1 VVNIVVIRIGD
12 ASDPANPGFA
22 LSGFD
27 NALWGKINAV
37 IK

>member
-1 VVNIVVIRIGD
+1 MVVIRMGD
-12 ASDPANPGFA
+12 ASDPANPAFA

-27 NALWGKINAV
+27 NALWEKIDAI